1 MRGRLGIVFWGKKLE
16 AALTRSSVREDW
28 SARLPAEK
36 QCVFDVAVRQ
46 WEDAY
51 AVFSVA
57 LDEAFSFRSGGR
69 IARARQCVELAAGT
83 IGCLA
88 EPLSAACRALAKAGR
103 HIPSPPA
110 VVPLDPEYY
119 RGDSARERAQWN
131 QLMHHV
137 LFGARSRFLHKL
149 HTLELMVLNLADSFR
164 NVAGELSSNSRPEH
178 SWELLDEIHY
188 DVNTSLRETIVVFKS
203 LLVAFPEAAL
213 ASFQKELNASLS
225 AGRSTPERPSTPLL
239 IGRRA
244 GLFRRE

>member
-1 MRGRLGIVFWGKKLE
+1 MFWRKKLE
-16 AALTRSSVREDW
+16 AALARGSVREDW
-28 SARLPAEK
+28 SACLPAEK
-36 QCVFDVAVRQ
+36 QSVFDLAVRQ
-46 WEDAY
+46 WEEAY

-57 LDEAFSFRSGGR
+57 LDEAFSLRSDAR

-83 IGCLA
+83 ISSLT
-88 EPLSAACRALAKAGR
+88 EPLSAACRSLAKAGR

-110 VVPLDPEYY
+110 VVPLNPEYY

-149 HTLELMVLNLADSFR
+149 HTLELMVLNLGDNFR
-164 NVAGELSSNSRPEH
+164 SVAEGLSSNSRPDH

-188 DVNTSLRETIVVFKS
+188 DLNTSLRETVVVFKS
-203 LLVAFPEAAL
+203 FLVAFPEAAL
-213 ASFQKELNASLS
+213 SAFQKELNASLAAARS
-225 AGRSTPERPSTPLL
+225 APKPSAAPLL

-244 GLFRRE
+244 GHFRRE